1 MVKNGREAGCLDG
14 IGEVSWMDEWLIGPG
29 FDQSVMVGLI

>member
-14 IGEVSWMDEWLIGPG
+14 IGEVSWMDEWLI
-29 FDQSVMVGLI
+29 DQDLINP